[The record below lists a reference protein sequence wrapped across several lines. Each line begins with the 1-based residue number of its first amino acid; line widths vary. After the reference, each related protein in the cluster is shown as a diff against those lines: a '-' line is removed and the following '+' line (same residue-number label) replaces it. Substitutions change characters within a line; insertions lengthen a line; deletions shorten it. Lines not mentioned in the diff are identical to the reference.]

1 MQIDVAG
8 LVPHQGAM
16 CLLDYVESWSDD
28 HIVCRATSHRRPDH
42 PLRDGSRLRAL
53 CAIEYGAQAIAAH
66 ARLLGQSAG
75 SGVAIGF
82 LAAVRE
88 VVVSMAFLDEI
99 EDSMT
104 IRAQVRLRH
113 ETGRIYD
120 IAVTAGKQ
128 IILTGRLSVKV
139 PAAHAVDAPGVSRQG
154 P

>member
-66 ARLLGQSAG
+66 AGLLEQSAA
-75 SGVAIGF
+75 STPSTGF
-82 LAAVRE
+82 LAALRD
-88 VVVSMAFLDEI
+88 VVVTTSFLDEI
-99 EDSMT
+99 ADSIV

-128 IILTGRLSVKV
+128 TILTGRLSVIV
-139 PAAHAVDAPGVSRQG
+139 PRQADQAVPSPAG
-154 P
+154 

>member
-8 LVPHQGAM
+8 LVPHQGVM

-42 PLRDGSRLRAL
+42 PLRDGSRRLRAL

-66 ARLLGQSAG
+66 AGLLGQASTP
-75 SGVAIGF
+75 STGF
-82 LAAVRE
+82 LAALRD
-88 VVVSMAFLDEI
+88 VVVTTSFLDEI
-99 EDSMT
+99 ADSIV

-113 ETGRIYD
+113 ETSRIYD

-139 PAAHAVDAPGVSRQG
+139 PAAYAVDAPGVSRQG